1 MCERVPGNGNGNAPY
16 LLRWVVNDGPTSR
29 GRTMNVVAQR
39 ACKRCRHP
47 MSRVAEIAPFGGGP
61 GLVAFMCTNCGT
73 TDSVLV
79 HEPHTA
85 RGADHRRDQNPGRVG
100 EPAAAVNCYLPPL
113 IWF

>member
-1 MCERVPGNGNGNAPY
+1 
-16 LLRWVVNDGPTSR
+16 
-29 GRTMNVVAQR
+29 MNVVAQR

-61 GLVAFMCTNCGT
+61 GLVAFMCTDCGT

-79 HEPHTA
+79 HESHAA

-100 EPAAAVNCYLPPL
+100 ERAAATSV
-113 IWF
+113 I

>member
-1 MCERVPGNGNGNAPY
+1 
-16 LLRWVVNDGPTSR
+16 
-29 GRTMNVVAQR
+29 MNVVAQR